1 MAAFSIEALLEIA
14 RLIARERSGALE
26 AGKQAQLQEWLD
38 TDPSN
43 RALYAVLQEKDTLL
57 EELMETLD
65 PLALQASMRRVYGA
79 LDMRVSDGSR
89 GSSDSEGSSRELGL
103 SDDRRLSDDRGTGAG
118 RVRKLGWWWAAAA
131 AVVVFA
137 GGYWWIKEHS
147 TTTVPQNIAKADVA
161 APVGAK
167 TTLTLSS
174 GRRIFLDSAGNGSL
188 ATEGTVGITKTGNG
202 VLEYVNNGTGSAVLL
217 YNTLT
222 TARGGQTSVVL
233 PDGTKVWLNALSTL
247 RYPTTFTGNIREVEL
262 TGEAYF
268 EVAHRAQMPFRVKAG
283 GIMIEDIGTH
293 FNVNAYTDEPSL
305 NTTLLE
311 GAVRVNGRV
320 LVPGDQ
326 AAIGQDGQ
334 FRMYKDVDLDD
345 VVAWKDGLF
354 KFHSAQLSEIL
365 RQAAR
370 WYDIQI
376 EYHGQINSTISGGI
390 SRHVNLSQLLRILEL
405 TGKVTFSIEGKKVIV
420 QSLNP

>member
-26 AGKQAQLQEWLD
+26 AGEQAQLQEWLD
-38 TDPSN
+38 ADPSN
-43 RALYAVLQEKDTLL
+43 RAHYAALQDKDMLL

-65 PLALQASMRRVYGA
+65 PLALQASMRRVYTA
-79 LDMRVSDGSR
+79 LDMQLPDGSARSYEDSGLSGDR
-89 GSSDSEGSSRELGL
+89 GT
-103 SDDRRLSDDRGTGAG
+103 SDDRETGAG
-118 RVRKLGWWWAAAA
+118 RIRKLGWWWAAAA

-174 GRRIFLDSAGNGSL
+174 GRRIFLDSAGNGTL
-188 ATEGTVGITKTGNG
+188 AMEGTVGITKTGNG
-202 VLEYVNNGTGSAVLL
+202 VLEYVNKGMGSAVLL

-233 PDGTKVWLNALSTL
+233 PDGTKVWLNALSSL
-247 RYPTTFTGNIREVEL
+247 RYPTTFTGNIREVQL

-268 EVAHRAQMPFRVKAG
+268 EVAHRAQMPFRVKSG
-283 GIMIEDIGTH
+283 SVLIEDIGTH
-293 FNVNAYTDEPSL
+293 FNVNAYTDEPTL

-311 GAVRVNGRV
+311 GAVQVNGRV

-326 AAIGQDGQ
+326 AGIGQDGEV
-334 FRMYKDVDLDD
+334 RIHRDVDLDD
-345 VVAWKDGLF
+345 VVAWKDGRF
-354 KFHSAQLSEIL
+354 KFHSVQLSEVL

-376 EYHGQINSTISGGI
+376 EYHGQITGTISGGI
-390 SRHVNLSQLLRILEL
+390 SRQVNLSQLLHILEL
-405 TGKVTFSIEGKKVIV
+405 TGKITFSIEGKKVIV